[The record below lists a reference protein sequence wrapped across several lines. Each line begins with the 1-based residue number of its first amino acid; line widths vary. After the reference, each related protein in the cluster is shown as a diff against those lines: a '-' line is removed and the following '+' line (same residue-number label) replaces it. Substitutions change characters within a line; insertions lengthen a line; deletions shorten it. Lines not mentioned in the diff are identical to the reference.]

1 MPPETIARKHVSRLS
16 VAHASRV
23 LVSASRRNRLSS
35 SFADRRTVEA
45 HKGSSRSRGRVRQH
59 ARRVRYPNT
68 RELALGVYIP
78 RGTMERSTHSFSALT
93 TDLYEV
99 TMACGYFKAG
109 VTDYEAVFHV
119 TFRENPFAGQFT
131 VACGLATAIDF
142 LRAFHFTDREVDYLA
157 LQTGNDGKPLF
168 DSHFLD
174 YLRGLQLTCDVDAI
188 PEGTLVFAN
197 EPLIRV
203 VGPIIQCQ
211 LLETALL
218 NIFNFQSLIAT
229 KAARVCQAAKGDPVI
244 EFGLRRS
251 QGVDG
256 GLTAARAAYIGGCA
270 GTSNLQAGQQFGI
283 PVSGTQ
289 AHSWIMF
296 FENELEAFKTYAEAM
311 PNNCIF
317 LVDTYNSVD
326 GIRHAIEVAGELRKQ
341 GHEMIGVRLDSGD
354 GVALSI
360 KARRMLDEA
369 GFPNVTIVGSG
380 DLDEYMIADLKQ
392 RGAKIDVW
400 GVGTKLSTG
409 HPDAALGG
417 IYKLGAIRR
426 PGGDEWQY
434 RIKLSEESAK
444 MSVPGSLQV
453 RRFFQPDGRF
463 MADAIYETDHG
474 LSEPCEIVDV
484 ETEDKTKIP
493 PNTRYSDLLVP
504 IFRGGQVVYEPPSV
518 EASREHLRKQL
529 SCAPP
534 EILRLKDPAPYK
546 IGLERSL
553 HELRSKLIARV
564 RQQLK

>member
-1 MPPETIARKHVSRLS
+1 MI
-16 VAHASRV
+16 
-23 LVSASRRNRLSS
+23 
-35 SFADRRTVEA
+35 
-45 HKGSSRSRGRVRQH
+45 
-59 ARRVRYPNT
+59 
-68 RELALGVYIP
+68 ELP
-78 RGTMERSTHSFSALT
+78 RHGFTALT

-109 VTDYEAVFHV
+109 VTDHQAVFHV

-131 VACGLATAIDF
+131 IACGLATAIDF
-142 LRAFHFTDREVDYLA
+142 LRTFRFTETEVDYLGS
-157 LQTGNDGKPLF
+157 QRGNDGKPLF
-168 DSHFLD
+168 DSRFLD
-174 YLRGLQLTCDVDAI
+174 YLRGLQLTCDIDAI
-188 PEGTLVFAN
+188 PEGTLVFPD

-203 VGPIIQCQ
+203 VGPIAQCQ

-218 NIFNFQSLIAT
+218 NIFNFPSLIAT
-229 KAARVCQAAKGDPVI
+229 KAARVCLAAKDDPVI

-296 FENELEAFKTYAEAM
+296 FEDEREAFKAYAEAM

-317 LVDTYNSVD
+317 LVDTYDSID
-326 GIRHAIEVAGELRKQ
+326 GIRHAIEVAEELRKQ

-354 GVALSI
+354 GAALSI
-360 KARRMLDEA
+360 KARRMLDKA
-369 GFPNVTIVGSG
+369 SFPNAKIVGSG
-380 DLDEYMIADLKQ
+380 NLDEHTITDLKQ

-409 HPDAALGG
+409 QPDGALGV
-417 IYKLGAIRR
+417 IYKLGATRR
-426 PGGDEWQY
+426 AGGEWQY

-444 MSVPGSLQV
+444 TSMPGSLQV
-453 RRFFQPDGRF
+453 RRFHQPDGRF
-463 MADAIYETDHG
+463 IADAIYETDHAV
-474 LSEPCEIVDV
+474 SEPCEIMDV
-484 ETEDKTKIP
+484 ETEDKMTIP
-493 PNTRYSDLLVP
+493 PDTRYSDLLVP
-504 IFRGGQVVYEPPSV
+504 IFRAGEVVYETPSI
-518 EASREHLRKQL
+518 EASRERTRRQL

-534 EILRLKDPAPYK
+534 EILQLNDPVPYK

-553 HELRSKLIARV
+553 HELRSSLISRAKE
-564 RQQLK
+564 QLK

>member
-1 MPPETIARKHVSRLS
+1 M
-16 VAHASRV
+16 
-23 LVSASRRNRLSS
+23 
-35 SFADRRTVEA
+35 
-45 HKGSSRSRGRVRQH
+45 
-59 ARRVRYPNT
+59 T
-68 RELALGVYIP
+68 RPTLN
-78 RGTMERSTHSFSALT
+78 FSALT

-109 VTDYEAVFHV
+109 VTDRDAVFHV
-119 TFRENPFAGQFT
+119 TFRDNPFGGQFT

-142 LRAFHFTDREVDYLA
+142 LRAFHFTDADVDYLGS
-157 LQTGNDGKPLF
+157 QRGNDGKPLF
-168 DSHFLD
+168 DSGFLD

-188 PEGTLVFAN
+188 PEGTLVFPD

-229 KAARVCQAAKGDPVI
+229 KAARVCLAAKDDPVI

-270 GTSNLQAGQQFGI
+270 GTSNLQAGRQFGI

-317 LVDTYNSVD
+317 LVDTYDSID
-326 GIRHAIEVAGELRKQ
+326 GIRHAIEIGTELRKQ

-360 KARRMLDEA
+360 KARRMLDKA
-369 GFPNVTIVGSG
+369 GFANAKIVGSG
-380 DLDEYMIADLKQ
+380 DLDEYKITDLKQ

-409 HPDAALGG
+409 QPDAAFGV
-417 IYKLGAIRR
+417 IYKLGAVRR
-426 PGGDEWQY
+426 PAGEWEY

-444 MSVPGSLQV
+444 ASVPGSLQV
-453 RRFFQPDGRF
+453 RRFYQSDETF
-463 MADAIYETDHG
+463 MADAIYENDHG
-474 LSEPCEIVDV
+474 VSEPCEIVDV

-493 PNTRYSDLLVP
+493 ANTRYSDLLVP
-504 IFRGGQVVYEPPSV
+504 IFRGRKVVYEAPRI
-518 EASREHLRKQL
+518 EMSRDHLRNQL
-529 SCAPP
+529 SSAPP
-534 EILRLKDPAPYK
+534 QILQLNNPAPYK

-553 HELRSKLIARV
+553 YELRSKLIEHAEKR
-564 RQQLK
+564 L

>member
-1 MPPETIARKHVSRLS
+1 MNPPPH
-16 VAHASRV
+16 
-23 LVSASRRNRLSS
+23 N
-35 SFADRRTVEA
+35 
-45 HKGSSRSRGRVRQH
+45 
-59 ARRVRYPNT
+59 
-68 RELALGVYIP
+68 
-78 RGTMERSTHSFSALT
+78 FSGLT

-99 TMACGYFKAG
+99 TMACGYFNAG
-109 VTDYEAVFHV
+109 MAEHEAAFHV

-131 VACGLATAIDF
+131 VACGLATTIDF
-142 LRAFHFTDREVDYLA
+142 LRTFHFTDTDVDYLA
-157 LQTGNDGKPLF
+157 SQRGNDGKPLF
-168 DSHFLD
+168 DSRFLD
-174 YLRGLQLTCDVDAI
+174 YLRGLQLTCDIDAI

-229 KAARVCQAAKGDPVI
+229 KASRVCQSAKGDPVI

-296 FENELEAFKTYAEAM
+296 FENELEAFQRYAEAM
-311 PNNCIF
+311 PNNSIF
-317 LVDTYNSVD
+317 LVDTYDSID
-326 GIRHAIEVAGELRKQ
+326 GIRHAIEIGSKLRSQ

-360 KARRMLDEA
+360 EARRMLDKA
-369 GFPNVTIVGSG
+369 GFANAKIVGSG
-380 DLDEYMIADLKQ
+380 NLDEYTITDLKQ

-400 GVGTKLSTG
+400 GVGTKLATG
-409 HPDAALGG
+409 QPDAALGG

-426 PGGDEWQY
+426 PGGEWQY
-434 RIKLSEESAK
+434 RIKLSEELEKA
-444 MSVPGSLQV
+444 SVPGSLQV
-453 RRFFQPDGRF
+453 RRFCQPDERF

-474 LSEPCEIVDV
+474 VSEPCEIVDV

-493 PNTRYSDLLVP
+493 RHTRYSDLLVP
-504 IFRGGQVVYEPPSV
+504 IFRAGRLVYEVPNI
-518 EASREHLRKQL
+518 EA
-529 SCAPP
+529 
-534 EILRLKDPAPYK
+534 
-546 IGLERSL
+546 
-553 HELRSKLIARV
+553 
-564 RQQLK
+564 

>member
-1 MPPETIARKHVSRLS
+1 MVDL
-16 VAHASRV
+16 
-23 LVSASRRNRLSS
+23 
-35 SFADRRTVEA
+35 
-45 HKGSSRSRGRVRQH
+45 
-59 ARRVRYPNT
+59 
-68 RELALGVYIP
+68 P
-78 RGTMERSTHSFSALT
+78 RHGFTALT

-109 VTDYEAVFHV
+109 VIDHEAVFHV

-142 LRAFHFTDREVDYLA
+142 LRAFHFTVTEVDYLA
-157 LQTGNDGKPLF
+157 SQRGNDGKPLF
-168 DSHFLD
+168 DSGFLD
-174 YLRGLQLTCDVDAI
+174 YLRGLQLTCDIDAI

-197 EPLIRV
+197 EPLVRV
-203 VGPIIQCQ
+203 HGPIAQCQ

-229 KAARVCQAAKGDPVI
+229 KAARVCMAAKDDPVI

-317 LVDTYNSVD
+317 LVDTYNTIE
-326 GIRHAIEVAGELRKQ
+326 GIRHAIEISSELRIQ

-354 GVALSI
+354 GVALST
-360 KARRMLDEA
+360 KARRMLNEA
-369 GFPNVTIVGSG
+369 GFANAKIVGSG
-380 DLDEYMIADLKQ
+380 NLDEYMIADLKQ
-392 RGAKIDVW
+392 RSAKIDVW

-409 HPDAALGG
+409 HPDGALGG
-417 IYKLGAIRR
+417 IYKLGATRH
-426 PGGDEWQY
+426 PGSEWQY

-444 MSVPGSLQV
+444 SSVPGSLQV
-453 RRFFQPDGRF
+453 RRFQQPDGRF
-463 MADAIYETDHG
+463 IADAIYEIDHG
-474 LSEPCEIVDV
+474 VSEPCEIVDV
-484 ETEDKTKIP
+484 ETEYKTKIP

-504 IFRGGQVVYEPPSV
+504 IFRSGKVVYETPII

-534 EILRLKDPAPYK
+534 QILQLNDPVPYK
-546 IGLERSL
+546 TGLEQSL
-553 HELRSKLIARV
+553 HELRSKLIACA
-564 RQQLK
+564 KKN